1 MIKFEKCK
9 GYEDI
14 AIIPKRATKG
24 SAGYDFYNT
33 DKTVV
38 VPAHGTARI
47 VTGIKAQMEKDMVL
61 LIYIRSSL
69 GIKFGLML
77 SNCVGVIDYD
87 YYNNNDTEGNIIVKL
102 YNTTDNDVFIEPY
115 ERIAQGIFTKYY
127 TTDDDNVTATRT
139 GGVGSTGKK

>member
-9 GYEDI
+9 GYEDL
-14 AIIPKRATKG
+14 ATIPKRATKG

-69 GIKFGLML
+69 AIKHGLML
-77 SNCVGVIDYD
+77 SNNVPVIDSD
-87 YYNNNDTEGNIIVKL
+87 FYNSDTEGNIILAL
-102 YNTTDNDVFIEPY
+102 YNTSNNDVFIEPH

-127 TTDDDNVTATRT
+127 TTEDDNTTEERT